1 MIKLINHTGMWR
13 EKPYSL
19 VLAAAYSNAVFYTPV
34 LPFSPH
40 KRLETTF
47 DKQRILDKQRIFS
60 LGESNGRIWGLSR
73 VYNLIHRLCLVLAIL
88 FTALFT
94 VVMLRV
100 YIKYLILTLIYIYE
114 LTLNR
119 DQYCPIPLKSACHF
133 DVPVHHFLALWPWA
147 SYLISPVYSF

>member
-1 MIKLINHTGMWR
+1 MIKLINHTVMWR
-13 EKPYSL
+13 DKPYSL
-19 VLAAAYSNAVFYTPV
+19 VLAVTYSNAVFYTPV
-34 LPFSPH
+34 LPFSPY
-40 KRLETTF
+40 KRSETTF
-47 DKQRILDKQRIFS
+47 DKQRIFS
-60 LGESNGRIWGLSR
+60 LGESNGCIWGLSR

-114 LTLNR
+114 LTLNI
-119 DQYCPIPLKSACHF
+119 DQYCPITLKSACHF